1 MQNRKINWMIYVL
14 FNWATEILLYKGMK
28 RRAKLI
34 DLRKAL
40 RPANKC
46 NYVFTFIYYV
56 YSTYPSGRMDDNDL
70 KMSRSCLVANPL

>member
-1 MQNRKINWMIYVL
+1 
-14 FNWATEILLYKGMK
+14 MK
-28 RRAKLI
+28 RRAELI

-56 YSTYPSGRMDDNDL
+56 YSTYPSGGMDDNDL